1 MSDLGT
7 LYLDA
12 VRATLG
18 KYRELAE
25 GAMAQVDDDAFFAA
39 PEGESNSIALIVKHL
54 AGNMRSRWD
63 RFLTS
68 DGEKPDRDRDAEFER
83 GDGDRR
89 AALMTAWNDAWALA
103 FRELEGVTPA
113 DLTRTV
119 TIRAEP
125 HSVVHAIDRQVAHV
139 TYHVGQIVFAAK
151 QIAGA
156 RWTSLSIPRGQSRQ
170 FTAALQAE
178 HATHGSGD
186 AR

>member
-1 MSDLGT
+1 MSDLGR
-7 LYLDA
+7 LYLDG

-39 PEGESNSIALIVKHL
+39 ADGESNSIALIVKHL

-63 RFLTS
+63 RFLTT
-68 DGEKPDRDRDAEFER
+68 DGEKPDRDRDGEFER
-83 GDGDRR
+83 RDGEGR
-89 AALMTAWNDAWALA
+89 AALMAAWNEAWALA
-103 FRELEGVTPA
+103 FRELEGVTPD

-151 QIAGA
+151 RFAGG
-156 RWTSLSIPRGQSRQ
+156 RWASLSIPRGQSRQ
-170 FTAALQAE
+170 HTAALQAE
-178 HATHGSGD
+178 HAAPALPD